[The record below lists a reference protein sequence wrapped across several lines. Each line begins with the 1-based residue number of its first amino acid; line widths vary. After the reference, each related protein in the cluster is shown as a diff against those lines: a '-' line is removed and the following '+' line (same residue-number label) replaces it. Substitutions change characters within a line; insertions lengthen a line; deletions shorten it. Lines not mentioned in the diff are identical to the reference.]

1 MLLSAFSSIPAFWP
15 PSFPAFLIMS
25 LHPEQIRVLKS
36 LSPEAKLK
44 LAESMYT
51 SARKLKESAV
61 RQQHPQW
68 SKEKV
73 NQKVTEI
80 FLYARS

>member
-1 MLLSAFSSIPAFWP
+1 
-15 PSFPAFLIMS
+15 MS

-44 LAESMYT
+44 LVENMYN
-51 SARKLKESAV
+51 SARKLKESAL

-73 NQKVTEI
+73 IQKVTEI